1 MNLCLPWILIL
12 LSLLLKVCNCVGEN
26 NQILYCH
33 GGYYCSFLFFRFND
47 AETRSKG
54 FILLGKFA
62 SAGLQHHSL
71 SLLPKSSQ
79 DEPSENL
86 KAFLHFVP
94 SCTLFLSFDLHLHK
108 GSQNAKMLDHS
119 TGVLPLHKLLGCS
132 FVRLI
137 PSCLSASPAPPTPQS
152 PNPTSP
158 SQTSLS
164 PHYTQL
170 PL

>member
-1 MNLCLPWILIL
+1 M
-12 LSLLLKVCNCVGEN
+12 N

-33 GGYYCSFLFFRFND
+33 GGYYCSFLFLRFSE
-47 AETRSKG
+47 AETLSKG

-71 SLLPKSSQ
+71 SLLAKSFQ

-94 SCTLFLSFDLHLHK
+94 SRTLFLSFDLHWHK

-137 PSCLSASPAPPTPQS
+137 PSCLSASPSPLKS